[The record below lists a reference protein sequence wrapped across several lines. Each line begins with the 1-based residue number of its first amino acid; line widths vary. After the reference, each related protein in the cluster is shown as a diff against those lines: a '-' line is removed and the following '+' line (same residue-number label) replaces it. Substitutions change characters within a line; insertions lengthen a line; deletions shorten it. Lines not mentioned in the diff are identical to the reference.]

1 MRKSAFPPHTL
12 ALLAV
17 WTLAMIVQPI
27 LLWMWGQA
35 AFRAG
40 MSLAVVIQ
48 AVTVLVIL
56 AGSWGWQR
64 TASLLALVA
73 VSAYLAELLG
83 SQTGFPFGKYHYTGV
98 LQPQAAGV
106 PLLIPL
112 AWLMMLPP
120 SWAVARLIVGEQ
132 GHFAVFVFLSALAFT
147 AWDLF
152 LDPQMAAWG
161 FWVWETP
168 GPYFGIPLV
177 NYLGWLLVSA
187 LITALARP
195 RDLPLA
201 PLAAVYAITWLL
213 QTIGQGLFW
222 AQPGPAAVGF
232 LGMGGMLAWAWRCHP
247 LIFADFRQSVLRGFA
262 KICRFK

>member
-1 MRKSAFPPHTL
+1 MKKPAFPPLSL
-12 ALLAV
+12 ALLFL
-17 WTLAMIVQPI
+17 WTLAMLVQPI
-27 LLWMWGQA
+27 LLWTWGQA
-35 AFRAG
+35 AFRTG
-40 MSLAVVIQ
+40 MSLTVVIQ
-48 AVTVLVIL
+48 AVAVLAVL
-56 AGSWGWQR
+56 AGAWGWKR

-98 LQPQAAGV
+98 LQPQLAGV

-120 SWAVARLIVGEQ
+120 SWAVARLIAGEQ
-132 GHFAVFVFLSALAFT
+132 SPLSSFIILSAFAFT

-161 FWVWETP
+161 FWVWESP
-168 GPYFGIPLV
+168 GQYFGIPLV

-187 LITALARP
+187 IITALARP

-201 PLAAVYAITWLL
+201 PLAAVYTITWLL

-222 AQPGPAAVGF
+222 AQPGPAVCGF
-232 LGMGGMLAWAWRCHP
+232 LGMGAMLAWAWHRTP
-247 LIFADFRQSVLRGFA
+247 IR
-262 KICRFK
+262 KK